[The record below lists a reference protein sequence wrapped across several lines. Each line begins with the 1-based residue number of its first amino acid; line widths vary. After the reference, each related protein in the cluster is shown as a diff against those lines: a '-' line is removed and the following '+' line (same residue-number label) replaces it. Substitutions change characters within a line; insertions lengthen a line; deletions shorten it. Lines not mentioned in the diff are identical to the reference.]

1 MRFHTICDEPLTYPL
16 VSTGDPGESG
26 KLRHADVARS
36 PIQAHFQP
44 VFGTQAAGKEE
55 PQGSEFK
62 AVLDPKMAVAHVPA
76 PIERRHAQGFGE
88 RQAVSFERSA
98 TQCRRTG
105 REPGWNDTQRK
116 GESPQPPQN
125 EPVKGPAPRPGDCAW
140 RRYPRP
146 AGFGTA
152 QQGRSESRMPVRAP
166 VTKLWEAS
174 RKAGESGPDIGRQA
188 RSEDREVVG
197 PPHASLGTERP
208 RVGESGVGSNAG
220 PICYVGADLTAR
232 PQSLQTESR

>member
-1 MRFHTICDEPLTYPL
+1 
-16 VSTGDPGESG
+16 
-26 KLRHADVARS
+26 
-36 PIQAHFQP
+36 
-44 VFGTQAAGKEE
+44 
-55 PQGSEFK
+55 
-62 AVLDPKMAVAHVPA
+62 MAVAHVPA
-76 PIERRHAQGFGE
+76 PIERRHAQGFGQ

-105 REPGWNDTQRK
+105 RGPGRNETQRN

-166 VTKLWEAS
+166 VTKLREAG
-174 RKAGESGPDIGRQA
+174 RKAGGLGPDIGRQA
-188 RSEDREVVG
+188 RAAYREAEG
-197 PPHASLGTERP
+197 PPNASQETERP

-220 PICYVGADLTAR
+220 PICCVRPRFDPVMPSPHRVARREFAEACPVHDRLRHHFTAFAGRFVPQQHRLSDDPLPQFAFGKAHDLPAAPCGR
-232 PQSLQTESR
+232 EIA